1 MNNSANQPNTAEPQP
16 KASAARQT
24 AVMKSSAP
32 TTIGYDTLVNEAP
45 KPKKLAVFVAHGM
58 GQQLKFETLDQVAQG
73 LIEVEETAGGAS
85 RSEITIE
92 PPVVTV
98 KSGEVMLHGLKL
110 RLMGNDLI
118 EREVHIFEGY
128 WAPLAEGQ
136 VRLRDVIWFLLTAGM
151 NGIRNFGDRFDRW
164 LFGEYRKYPSR
175 IGLTIC
181 LLVALGVV
189 TSLVVMDA
197 AVIVVAIQTIA
208 SFFGLL
214 NAPEWNWMASLKS
227 DLTTTYDIFIVLAL
241 LFGCALMAG
250 SQARDLSIKSR
261 KGEVS
266 AKPSTRKLMQRNALF
281 FSRVTSWFSWVLF
294 ALTLGATIL
303 CGVTI
308 PLLFYA
314 HKWLV
319 NSKEWLSPT
328 KSIWPL
334 AFGESFVG
342 WLNEGPNYLF
352 VVVLVVLLIW
362 LMVKLAIKL
371 WEGITKIDPNSQ
383 KVLVGTTAILAV
395 VIVVTFRLAIVAH
408 QGWGELGVFWRSA
421 YYWIKDNISWI
432 LLIAVSALVRRML
445 VQYVGDV
452 ALYLTSHTLDRFN
465 SLRDKIRKHIT
476 DAARVIFSC
485 RSESGDE
492 FEYESVYVIGHSLGS
507 VIAYDA
513 LNQLLNEDEIS
524 GEAEKLKVMDRTK
537 LLLTFGSPLDK
548 TAYLFSLQREKTS
561 LEREALVAASQ
572 PLIRDPK
579 FRDPEKFEWINIYSN
594 NDIISGRLDFF
605 DPPPESTTRQLINP
619 VKNIRDEEATTLL
632 AAHVEY
638 WENQLVFRILHKKLI
653 ERG

>member
-1 MNNSANQPNTAEPQP
+1 MNNSANQPNAAETQP

-24 AVMKSSAP
+24 AVIKSNAP
-32 TTIGYDTLVNEAP
+32 TTIGYDTHVSEAP

-73 LIEVEETAGGAS
+73 LIEAEEHACGRA
-85 RSEITIE
+85 RSEITVE

-98 KSGEVMLHGLKL
+98 KSGEVMLHGLRL
-110 RLMGNDLI
+110 RLSGNDLS
-118 EREVHIFEGY
+118 EREVHIFESY

-136 VRLRDVIWFLLTAGM
+136 VRLRDVIWFLFTAGM

-181 LLVALGVV
+181 LLVALAVV
-189 TSLVVMDA
+189 ASLVVMDT
-197 AVIVVAIQTIA
+197 AVIVIAIHAIA
-208 SFFGLL
+208 DFFGLL
-214 NAPEWNWMASLKS
+214 NTSQWGWLTSLKR
-227 DLTTTYDIFIVLAL
+227 DLTTTFDIFIVLAI
-241 LFGCALMAG
+241 LFGCALTVG
-250 SQARDLSIKSR
+250 SRLRVLSVKSR
-261 KGEVS
+261 KGEVN

-281 FSRVTSWFSWVLF
+281 FSKVANQFSWTLF
-294 ALTLGATIL
+294 ALTLGATVL

-314 HKWLV
+314 HKWR
-319 NSKEWLSPT
+319 NDSQGEFWA
-328 KSIWPL
+328 I
-334 AFGESFVG
+334 AFGGHFVV
-342 WLNEGPNYLF
+342 WLNDGLSYLF
-352 VVVLVVLLIW
+352 VAVLVAIVTSLI
-362 LMVKLAIKL
+362 VKGAM
-371 WEGITKIDPNSQ
+371 KIWRGLGQIDKNSQ

-395 VIVVTFRLAIVAH
+395 VIVIVFQLAITVY
-408 QGWGELGVFWRSA
+408 QGWAGLGAFWRSV
-421 YYWIKDNISWI
+421 YWVVKDNISWG
-432 LLIAVSALVRRML
+432 LLIAVSVLVRRML

-465 SLRDKIRKHIT
+465 SLRDKIRKHVR
-476 DAARVIFSC
+476 DAAQVIFAC
-485 RSESGDE
+485 RAENGDE
-492 FEYESVYVIGHSLGS
+492 FEYESVYVVGHSLGS

-513 LNQLLNEDEIS
+513 LNQLLNEDEVA
-524 GEAEKLKVMDRTK
+524 GETEKLKVLDRTK

-561 LEREALVAASQ
+561 LEREALVASSQ
-572 PLIRDPK
+572 PLILDPK
-579 FRDPEKFEWINIYSN
+579 FRDPSKFEWINIYSH

-605 DPPPESTTRQLINP
+605 DPPTDSTTRQLINP

-638 WENQLVFRILHKKLI
+638 WDNQLVFRMLYRKLV
-653 ERG
+653 EKA